1 MDPSSETLKPTVI
14 IAGKDCSADLG
25 ARIQKRVASR
35 QGPTLLAESH
45 PEASALSLRD
55 LPNQN
60 EFLDRYLELM
70 RTRFAI
76 RLQPPPARGPKPL
89 QVVQKVFRKIFSFQH
104 AQIAAEQSQINEVLI
119 MGMRFEREQ
128 QEQRIA
134 DLEARLQK
142 LEGGAS

>member
-1 MDPSSETLKPTVI
+1 MTLT

-25 ARIQKRVASR
+25 SRIQKRAAGR

-45 PEASALSLRD
+45 SEASALSLRD
-55 LPNQN
+55 LPDQDA
-60 EFLDRYLELM
+60 FLDRYLELM

-76 RLQPPPARGPKPL
+76 RLQSPPARGPKPL
-89 QVVQKVFRKIFSFQH
+89 QIIQKVFRKIFSFQH

-119 MGMRFEREQ
+119 MGIRFEREQ

-134 DLEARLQK
+134 ELEARLEK